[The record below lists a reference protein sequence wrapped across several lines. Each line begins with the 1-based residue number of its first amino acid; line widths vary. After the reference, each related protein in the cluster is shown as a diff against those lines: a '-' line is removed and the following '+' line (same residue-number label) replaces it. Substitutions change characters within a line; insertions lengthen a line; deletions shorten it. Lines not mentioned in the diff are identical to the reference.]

1 MKKKKNF
8 THMTLMDQWERLKL
22 AKLQNF
28 RLANENKILWTN
40 HSLIT
45 TPPPIK
51 HSPSV
56 KMPIEH
62 CHHLHWLHFSLSHV
76 MMTEWQLVVNYWEK
90 QFSVM
95 NETEKKKVDNEYNKY
110 LKNTGTI

>member
-1 MKKKKNF
+1 
-8 THMTLMDQWERLKL
+8 
-22 AKLQNF
+22 
-28 RLANENKILWTN
+28 
-40 HSLIT
+40 
-45 TPPPIK
+45 
-51 HSPSV
+51 
-56 KMPIEH
+56 
-62 CHHLHWLHFSLSHV
+62 